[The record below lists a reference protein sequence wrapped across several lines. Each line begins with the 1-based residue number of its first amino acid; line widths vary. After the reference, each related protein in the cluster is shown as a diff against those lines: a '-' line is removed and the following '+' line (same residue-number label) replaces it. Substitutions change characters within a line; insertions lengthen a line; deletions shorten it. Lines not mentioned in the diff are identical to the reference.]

1 VNTDEPQGPV
11 ELSPRVYDP
20 KTGLYQPNPESP
32 RVVAWVQSVHEM
44 IADEPHPHGVRVSVQ
59 PSRETEGAAEIHLF
73 TQSPYHLSVIKVPSG
88 SQNVEGLYGAGL
100 MQHERAVK
108 NLGGRA

>member
-1 VNTDEPQGPV
+1 MKLGDIPPV
-11 ELSPRVYDP
+11 DQSAFVAPE
-20 KTGLYQPNPESP
+20 QPGV
-32 RVVAWVQSVHEM
+32 RWAHAIQEM

-73 TQSPYHLSVIKVPSG
+73 TNSPHHLSVIKVPAG
-88 SQNVEGLYGAGL
+88 AQNVEGLYGAGL

-108 NLGGRA
+108 NLGGRAGG